1 MTQAQLG
8 TLARR
13 WIKKLR
19 LNAPAWKSIDV
30 SFGTLEEMGNTVG
43 KCEWSTEHRTALVR
57 ILEEPDHGEACSDTI
72 EQTLVHELLH
82 LVLQGYMTR
91 PQKYDSNFE
100 HGLNVLSEVLAPT
113 KKRK

>member
-1 MTQAQLG
+1 MTQAQLQS
-8 TLARR
+8 LAKR

-19 LNAPAWKSIDV
+19 LNPPAWKHIEV
-30 SFGTLEEMGNTVG
+30 SFDSEEEMGETVG
-43 KCEWSTEHRTALVR
+43 RCEWSTEHRTALVR
-57 ILEEPDHGEACSDTI
+57 ILQLPEHDSYTAGTV

-113 KKRK
+113 KKRT